1 MHFAILGGT
10 RFLGR
15 HVLDALAA
23 RGHRVTVF
31 HRGTSEP
38 QGLAQAE
45 HVHGDRATDLD
56 RLADRR
62 FDAVIDTSGYTPD
75 VAGKSVAFFHG
86 RTDRY
91 LFISSVSAY
100 ANPDGAG
107 SVDEDSD
114 VATLPEGA
122 SATEMRPET
131 YGALKAL
138 CELEVRA
145 AFPEGGIIVRP
156 GLIAGP
162 HDPTDRF
169 TYWPLRVRDG
179 GDVLAPDSPDLFV
192 QLIDVRDVAAFCV
205 TLLENRATGTFN
217 ATGPRDTVTMGEVLD
232 ACKRAANSDARF
244 VWASETFLLEH
255 EVGPW
260 MELPLWIPA
269 GEMRWIVRADTSR
282 ALTAGLKIR
291 GLNETVADTLA
302 WARNRSRDELQAGM
316 KSERETELLREL
328 RSS

>member
-1 MHFAILGGT
+1 MQIAVLGGT

-15 HVLDALAA
+15 HLVAALAA
-23 RGHRVTVF
+23 RGHSVTVF

-38 QGLAQAE
+38 EGLAQAE
-45 HVHGDRATDLD
+45 HIHGDRAMDLD
-56 RLADRR
+56 RLGNRR

-75 VAGKSVAFFHG
+75 VVARSVAFFRG
-86 RTDRY
+86 RAGRY

-100 ANPDGAG
+100 ANPGGDA

-114 VATLPEGA
+114 VAVLAEGA
-122 SATEMRPET
+122 STTEMIPET

-145 AFPEGGIIVRP
+145 AFPDGAIIVRP
-156 GLIAGP
+156 GLIVGP

-169 TYWPLRVRDG
+169 TYWPIRVRHG
-179 GDVLAPDSPDLFV
+179 GDVLAPDSPELFV
-192 QLIDVRDVAAFCV
+192 QFIDVRDVAAFCV
-205 TLLENRATGTFN
+205 TLLENGATGTFN
-217 ATGPRDTVTMGEVLD
+217 ATGPRDVVTIGEVVN

-244 VWASETFLLEH
+244 VWASEKFLLEH

-260 MELPLWIPA
+260 MEMPLWVPE

-282 ALTAGLKIR
+282 ALSAGLKIR
-291 GLNETVADTLA
+291 ALGETVADTLA
-302 WARNRSRDELQAGM
+302 WARDRSRDELQAGL
-316 KSERETELLREL
+316 KSDREAQLLREL
-328 RSS
+328 QRS